1 MPYSYDLAPLI
12 RRHLPQQ
19 NPDAFLIEAG
29 ALERAAPFLA
39 RHLPPGTPQS
49 PWLLVSDETIWPL
62 AGQPLA
68 DRLRGLG
75 YPLDAYRI
83 PAAAPRA
90 DNAQIDAL
98 SERIGQKR
106 PAAVLAVGAGTVNDI
121 AKMAAFAHGLPYAVC
136 PTAPSM
142 NGYTSSVAAILENG
156 VKTTQP
162 SRKPVAVLADLD
174 ILRRAPYPLVA
185 AGLGDL
191 LSKPVSGADWRLS
204 HYLLDTPYSAA
215 AVALINDADALI
227 DGIAPRLPTRET
239 QAIARLTACLC
250 LSGLA
255 MELAG
260 SSAPA
265 SGGEH
270 LLSHYLDMT
279 HYTGAGPN
287 HLHGSQVGVATL
299 HTAALYRDLAA
310 RDPAFFDIEA
320 RLAAHPTWPEL
331 ARDLEAHFGPL
342 SAAVLPF
349 AREKHPSKE
358 GLRRRLRRVRD
369 EWPALML
376 QVTAE
381 LRDPAA
387 LRLVLE
393 EAQAPRTFAAL
404 GIDAPRAAAAGRWS
418 RHIRPRYTVLDL
430 AAELGLLETWTRGF

>member
-1 MPYSYDLAPLI
+1 MPYSYDLTPLI
-12 RRHLPQQ
+12 RRHLPRQ
-19 NPDAFLIEAG
+19 NPDAFLIAAEA
-29 ALERAAPFLA
+29 LKEAASFLA

-49 PWLLVSDETIWPL
+49 PWLVVSDETIWPL
-62 AGQPLA
+62 AGQPLT
-68 DRLRGLG
+68 DRLHGLG
-75 YPLDAYRI
+75 YPLATYRI
-83 PAAAPRA
+83 PEATPRA

-98 SERIGQKR
+98 SGRISQQR
-106 PAAVLAVGAGTVNDI
+106 PSAVLAVGAGTVNDI
-121 AKMAAFAHGLPYAVC
+121 VKMAAFTHGLPYAVC

-162 SRKPVAVLADLD
+162 CRKPVAVLADLD
-174 ILRRAPYPLVA
+174 ILCRAPYPLVT

-204 HYLLDTPYSAA
+204 HYLLDTPYSAS

-227 DGIAPRLPTRET
+227 DGIAPRLPAREV

-279 HYTGAGPN
+279 HYIGAGPN

-299 HTAALYRDLAA
+299 HTAALYRALAA
-310 RDPAFFDIEA
+310 LDPTSIDIESL
-320 RLAAHPTWPEL
+320 LATHPTWQERAHGL
-331 ARDLEAHFGPL
+331 KAHFGPL

-349 AREKHPSKE
+349 AREKHPSKTE
-358 GLRRRLRRVRD
+358 LRRRLQRIRD
-369 EWPALML
+369 EWPDLIS

-393 EAQAPRTFAAL
+393 EAQAPHTFAAL
-404 GIDAPRAAAAGRWS
+404 GIAPPRAAAAGRWS

-430 AAELGLLETWTRGF
+430 AAELGLLEDWTRGF